1 MPPKRASAPRKVAAS
16 SSGARK
22 RANEDPPE
30 GVGSNQGK
38 NSSRVKRQKKVY
50 EESEDSDS
58 DDFED
63 YEDADDDDTDTDP
76 RNGLNQSLPPISN
89 VYAAFQDIARRSE
102 ELLGGDDQ
110 IDLRVATLCS
120 GTESPIF
127 ALKMLQESFDRL
139 QPDRQFFKFSH
150 VFSAEIEPFKQAYIA
165 RNTEGAIIFNNV
177 LDFID
182 PKDLKAPTAMG
193 AMEEIPGDIDILVAG
208 CSCVDFSS
216 LNTQKHTEYSDNVVE
231 IGSDLIKDIECLCGG
246 QAYNE
251 SMFDVVNEGFIQ
263 LLENINQ
270 MGTSGQTF
278 FSMLKYVKDYRPKI
292 VILENVM
299 GAPWKQT
306 SELWFPFIGYKA
318 VFVKGDAKDYYI
330 PQTRFR
336 NYLLAVDKELFGDE
350 AADEVT
356 NLWYDLMKSLVR
368 RASTPVNSWLL
379 PPTHPLTERARQDDS
394 EKALNPTYDAEW
406 ERSKARAILVRQKEA
421 LGDSHPLTDWSLTRL
436 GQPYDRMDRLMIL
449 TQSKRVLDCI
459 DINHLRALK
468 AGYDSRFKN
477 RIHDLS
483 QNIDRTNINTPFG
496 VTGCITPAGIHWVT
510 DQCRIL
516 SGYEMLGLQGLPLH
530 RLQFG
535 TEIQQELRDLAGNA
549 MTTTVVG
556 SALVAALRA
565 IRGSS
570 LDSKLRALPD
580 LNTTTVKPFE
590 TLSLAEF
597 VKRCRKYCFCNRS
610 AKYSTDDFLECTTCS
625 IIRCKWC
632 ARNPPHSFRPIKRP
646 SSFLLLVE
654 VEQEVMQFLPSTL
667 VDLVSAEFQTD
678 LSPKSTIIGHASI
691 MNHLKSTTFY
701 FKSTHVTE
709 VSAYGEEF
717 RKQFSLDHVR
727 LEHPVAKA
735 TIKEGAL
742 NILPKPDAW
751 KFWCFQ
757 REPLRVE
764 INKTDSILQVVKIHV
779 DSPSLVEMGLPGD
792 LDAACGNFYHKPGC
806 EAPEDSLH
814 ALDGKRLFLF
824 KESARTRTPEHD
836 CYIISGECRM
846 LETYEY
852 RQVLLRFKAGMD
864 LQKLKLGTRT
874 LDARVDGFWVSP
886 QIISHDLPSA
896 TANHKHLEI
905 FKVPDSKHFA
915 LCNEDLD
922 QQVLAEALFTRDRHC
937 DNYGIIRK
945 YEHVTHT
952 TGQWVTVGKVD
963 TPLFYE
969 FVSYINVKLASL
981 ECLEVNFE
989 MADIDSWVEE
999 LRDWRSKTDVRDSPF
1014 GQLPRAQWLKVDKEQ
1029 GLKWVQHRNS
1039 DAMAALESHIKNQV
1053 PPFEVRVKVH
1063 PSLPEGLRLEH
1074 ISGPVYEGQFV
1085 TLVQYLVNPKV
1096 LVYQAAAYLPPTTN
1110 ADAKVTAYV
1119 QFERNAILHENM
1131 QVRSDGSA
1139 KHSFVPFRKSLKT
1152 LEGFQPPQVISDQI
1166 RTRMGTFKE
1175 RLSRFQSRSLS
1186 WTLWREL
1193 HEPEF
1198 TEREIEE
1205 EGVPDLKL
1213 RLVGR
1218 VERKAFHHGGILADH
1233 VGYGKTVVMLSL
1245 MHCQEAFDKKQS
1257 MQLRD
1262 AQNPHRIHLKAT
1274 LVLVPSHLVSQW
1286 AKEAKRFL
1294 PITTKEVVVIR
1305 KLGDL
1310 VDYQDLSTLK
1320 RLQNARLIIMNLDC
1334 LSDILYYKNLAKLA
1348 GSLDPPTHEIK
1359 ENQPHIKGNQY
1370 QRRPFEEWYADSAPA
1385 AGDHGGKLLKI
1396 GLAGWSSELLEELHR
1411 EIEGR
1416 REAVKNVYR
1425 EFSEN
1430 YQHSVTTDMVAKQP
1444 GSAKKG
1450 RGSSKNFKHSVKSS
1464 TIPEEPSASDTFP
1477 SSSKLTPTA
1486 KSKSTSKS
1494 ASKSTVDSTVDSTAD
1509 SKDKKKICLPDKFR
1523 HALEAFTFAR
1533 IVYDEFSYEG
1543 FFSTLVISNLQ
1554 ARSKWIL
1561 SATPP
1566 TKDLA
1571 AICYTAKHLNVHVA
1585 RPIRCRQGMPRIT
1598 NGPVLEDRSNAE
1610 EMRIPNFVSDQT
1622 IRERHQQGM
1631 EFLEHFA
1638 TSNPLDQDLSGGVEV
1653 EEKVVVCEMGQYE
1666 FILYHDIEQDLRAHN
1681 FDANLLSRESRYL
1694 LHPLIDGEWG
1704 ADGKQ
1709 VSTAALIHRSS
1720 HGNWLRSDYSTEL
1733 LMAQRTATKLTSLRI
1748 FKSVAEKAIWLSKR
1762 IWGEENEVKYV
1773 NGRNATTDIYI
1784 LLKDIWGRNLAS
1796 CGGYDA
1802 WKQLSGE
1809 IITKQGR
1816 GFDQIFEDVT
1826 KDHPGFLLNEEN
1838 FFNALSTLTS
1848 KTWIDFYELTDE
1860 DLDSITEQEA
1870 DALREDLVR
1879 AREDKAMDLRNGGG
1893 WSILQEIATGDQVQ
1907 YRQPKEKMSGQ
1918 VVAVTPEQLKDKVS
1932 KGYLQGLCRALGI
1945 AFKTGDSV
1953 ATLKGRLDA
1962 ASKGEL
1968 DESDFVDC
1976 MKCSAMKQQRF
1987 PLFNK
1992 TTKIRGGKYTFTGN
2006 DVSNSAIELRK
2017 AFGNAVNA
2025 INQERITKNLKSTN
2039 EELKCDRCEETVP
2052 RETLHMVCEC
2062 GHLLC
2067 KKHLDSDY
2075 CGEEDGKF
2083 CPSSLKGPTMSLE
2096 KINIPQRRLDLGAA
2110 TNEIALFPKISS
2122 KFQMLVNTVRSI
2134 PDDEYGLVFFQYP
2147 SQLEELQYVLRKNG
2161 IGFVYVAPTTK
2172 ALSNSDERRG
2182 SEFASI
2188 NNLGSK
2194 GVSELRV
2201 LCEERGIKWSEEE
2214 EAADLSKRLQYWIN
2228 KFGKTVKHPKLRLLQ
2243 IDDVS
2248 SAGSNF
2254 QYANHVMFVAP
2265 FVVGLQE
2272 KYDACMLQAKGRC
2285 VRYGQKKKV
2294 QVYHFVTANTIEV
2307 DILEL
2312 RTQSHILVRPGK
2324 AIGRLQPAPVAEMKM
2339 KEYDDAACV
2348 DEDTVMF
2355 DATEGSKPDN
2365 GDPDIQ
2371 MQDAPEATPDDPDK
2385 EERVTSNLSSED
2397 VWKAMNE
2404 LDWLTTMGIEY

>member
-16 SSGARK
+16 SSRARK

-30 GVGSNQGK
+30 EVGSNQSK
-38 NSSRVKRQKKVY
+38 NSGRAKRQRRVD
-50 EESEDSDS
+50 EEPEDSDY
-58 DDFED
+58 DDFD
-63 YEDADDDDTDTDP
+63 DFDNADDDDTDIDP

-89 VYAAFQDIARRSE
+89 VYAAFQDIAYRSG
-102 ELLGGDDQ
+102 ELLHGEDR

-127 ALKMLQESFDRL
+127 ALKMLQESFDRMR
-139 QPDRQFFKFSH
+139 PDRQFLKFSH

-193 AMEEIPGDIDILVAG
+193 AMEEIPRDIDILVAG
-208 CSCVDFSS
+208 CSCVDFST
-216 LNTQKHTEYSDNVVE
+216 LNTQKHKEYSDNVVA
-231 IGSDLIKDIECLCGG
+231 IGSDLIKDIENECGG
-246 QAYNE
+246 QDYNE
-251 SMFDVVNEGFIQ
+251 SLFEVVNEGFIQ

-278 FSMLKYVKDYRPKI
+278 FSMLKYVKDYRPKV

-336 NYLLAVDKELFGDE
+336 NYLLAVDKEVFGNQ
-350 AADEVT
+350 AANEVT
-356 NLWYDLMKSLVR
+356 TLWYDLMKALIR

-406 ERSKARAILVRQKEA
+406 ERSKARAILVRQREQ
-421 LGDSHPLTDWSLTRL
+421 LGDSHPLTDWSLTKL

-510 DQCRIL
+510 DQCRVL
-516 SGYEMLGLQGLPLH
+516 SGYEMLGLQGLPLN

-535 TEIQQELRDLAGNA
+535 TENQQELRDLAGNA

-565 IRGSS
+565 IRNSS
-570 LDSKLRALPD
+570 VG
-580 LNTTTVKPFE
+580 LNGVFPMPSKPFE
-590 TLSLAEF
+590 TLPLREL
-597 VKRCRKYCFCNRS
+597 VERCRKYCYCNGS
-610 AKYSTDDFLECTTCS
+610 AKYSTDDFLECTICS
-625 IIRCKWC
+625 TIRCKWC
-632 ARNPPHSFRPIKRP
+632 AGNPPHSFRPIKRP
-646 SSFLLLVE
+646 SNFLLLVE

-667 VDLVSAEFQTD
+667 VNLVSAEFQTD
-678 LSPKSTIIGHASI
+678 LSPGSTIIAYASI
-691 MNHLKSTTFY
+691 MKHLAITTFY

-709 VSAYGEEF
+709 VVTSAYGEEF
-717 RKQFSLDHVR
+717 RRELNLDHIR
-727 LEHPVAKA
+727 LEQPVAKA
-735 TIKEGAL
+735 TVKEGAL
-742 NILPKPDAW
+742 SILPTPDSW

-757 REPLRVE
+757 RELLRVD
-764 INKTDSILQVVKIHV
+764 INKTEGIIQVVKIHV
-779 DSPSLVEMGLPGD
+779 DSPSLVKTGLPED
-792 LDAACGNFYHKPGC
+792 LDAAWGNFYHKPDC
-806 EAPEDSLH
+806 DAPEDSLH
-814 ALDGKRLFLF
+814 VLDGKGLFLF

-836 CYIISGECRM
+836 SYIISEECRL
-846 LETYEY
+846 LEAHEY

-886 QIISHDLPSA
+886 QIISHELPS
-896 TANHKHLEI
+896 TMANHKHLEL
-905 FKVPDSKHFA
+905 FKVPDSKYFTLH
-915 LCNEDLD
+915 NEDLD
-922 QQVLAEALFTRDRHC
+922 QQVLAEALFTRDKHC
-937 DNYGIIRK
+937 DQYGIIGK
-945 YEHVTHT
+945 YEHVTQA
-952 TGQWVTVGKVD
+952 TGKWVTVGKVD
-963 TPLFYE
+963 IPLFYD

-981 ECLEVNFE
+981 ECLEANFE
-989 MADIDSWVEE
+989 MADIDCWVEE
-999 LRDWRSKTDVRDSPF
+999 LRDWRAKVYVRDSPF
-1014 GQLPRAQWLKVDKEQ
+1014 GQLPRAQWLKVKKEQ

-1053 PPFEVRVKVH
+1053 PPFEIRARVH
-1063 PSLPEGLRLEH
+1063 SALPEDLRLEH
-1074 ISGPVYEGQFV
+1074 TSSLVYDGQFV
-1085 TLVQYLVNPKV
+1085 TVVQYLINPKTI
-1096 LVYQAAAYLPPTTN
+1096 VYQAAAYMPPTTN
-1110 ADAKVTAYV
+1110 SAAKVTAYIQV
-1119 QFERNAILHENM
+1119 ERNAVLHENM
-1131 QVRSDGSA
+1131 QVRDDGSA
-1139 KHSFVPFRKSLKT
+1139 KHSFVPFRSSLKT
-1152 LEGFQPPQVISDQI
+1152 LEGFQPPQSILNQM
-1166 RTRMGTFKE
+1166 RTRMTTFKAK
-1175 RLSRFQSRSLS
+1175 LSKFQSRSLG
-1186 WTLWREL
+1186 WTLWREMY
-1193 HEPEF
+1193 EPEF

-1218 VERKAFHHGGILADH
+1218 VERKACHHGGILADH

-1245 MHCQEAFDKKQS
+1245 MHCQEHFDKTES
-1257 MQLRD
+1257 VQLRA
-1262 AQNPHRIHLKAT
+1262 AQNPYRIHLKAT

-1294 PITTKEVVVIR
+1294 PIPASQVVTIK

-1310 VDYQDLSTLK
+1310 TDYPDLSTLK
-1320 RLQNARLIIMNLDC
+1320 KLQEARLIIVNLDC
-1334 LSDILYYKNLAKLA
+1334 LADILYYKNLAKLA
-1348 GSLDPPTHEIK
+1348 GSLDPPVHEPKDTHSQLK
-1359 ENQPHIKGNQY
+1359 DNQY
-1370 QRRPFEEWYADSAPA
+1370 QRRPFEDWYVDSAPA
-1385 AGDHGGKLLKI
+1385 AGDHAGKLLRI
-1396 GLAGWSSELLEELHR
+1396 GLAGWSMENLEKLYR

-1430 YQHSVTTDMVAKQP
+1430 YQSSVTTDIVAKKP
-1444 GSAKKG
+1444 GSG
-1450 RGSSKNFKHSVKSS
+1450 RGSSKNYKHSVKTS
-1464 TIPEEPSASDTFP
+1464 TIPEEPATSEIFASP
-1477 SSSKLTPTA
+1477 SNLIPIAKGTPRG
-1486 KSKSTSKS
+1486 
-1494 ASKSTVDSTVDSTAD
+1494 DST
-1509 SKDKKKICLPDKFR
+1509 DKKKNCMPDKFR

-1566 TKDLA
+1566 TKNLA

-1585 RPIRCRQGMPRIT
+1585 RAIRRRRGMPRIT
-1598 NGPVLEDRSNAE
+1598 NGPVLEDSSNAE
-1610 EMRIPNFVSDQT
+1610 DIRIPKFVSDQT

-1638 TSNPLDQDLSGGVEV
+1638 TSNPLDQDLAGGIEV

-1666 FILYHDIEQDLRAHN
+1666 FVHYHDLEQDLRAHN
-1681 FDANLLSRESRYL
+1681 FDANLLPRESRVL
-1694 LHPLIDGEWG
+1694 LKPLIDGEWG

-1720 HGNWLRSDYSTEL
+1720 HGNWLRWDYSMSY
-1733 LMAQRTATKLTSLRI
+1733 LMDQRSASKFNALRI
-1748 FKSVAEKAIWLSKR
+1748 FRIVAEKAIWLSKR
-1762 IWGEENEVKYV
+1762 IWDNEKEKGFV

-1784 LLKDIWGRNLAS
+1784 LLKDIWGRNLAG
-1796 CGGYDA
+1796 CGGYDI
-1802 WKQLSGE
+1802 WRILSHE
-1809 IITKQGR
+1809 IITKGGKEFHQVL
-1816 GFDQIFEDVT
+1816 EDVQ
-1826 KDHPGFLLNEEN
+1826 KIYPGFLSTEED
-1838 FFNALSTLTS
+1838 FFNALSMLTS
-1848 KTWIDFYELTDE
+1848 KTWIDYYKLTAE
-1860 DLDSITEQEA
+1860 DAESIGEQEVA
-1870 DALREDLVR
+1870 ALMKDL
-1879 AREDKAMDLRNGGG
+1879 ARVYKDKNIHLITDTKSALEALVNE
-1893 WSILQEIATGDQVQ
+1893 SQAHNKKPKESPSDQVVDD
-1907 YRQPKEKMSGQ
+1907 PDEQ
-1918 VVAVTPEQLKDKVS
+1918 VEGRGS
-1932 KGYLQGLCRALGI
+1932 KSHFQSSCRAAGI
-1945 AFKTGDSV
+1945 AFKNDERV
-1953 ATLKGRLDA
+1953 VNLRDRLDA
-1962 ASKGEL
+1962 AGRGKL
-1968 DESDFVDC
+1968 DESYFVDC
-1976 MKCSAMKQQRF
+1976 IKCTATKQQRY
-1987 PLFNK
+1987 PLFDK
-1992 TTKIRGGKYTFTGN
+1992 ITKIRGGKYTLTGN
-2006 DVSNSAIELRK
+2006 DASNSAIELRK
-2017 AFGNAVNA
+2017 AFGHAVNA
-2025 INQERITKNLKSTN
+2025 INQERITKNLMLADK
-2039 EELKCDRCEETVP
+2039 EIKCDRCEEIVP

-2075 CGEEDGKF
+2075 CGKEGGSF
-2083 CPSSLKGPTMSLE
+2083 CPSSLKGATMSLE
-2096 KINIPQRRLDLGAA
+2096 KINVPQRHLDLGAA
-2110 TNEIALFPKISS
+2110 TNDDALHPQISS
-2122 KFQMLVNTVRSI
+2122 KFQMLVNTIRSI
-2134 PDDEYGLVFFQYP
+2134 PDDEYGIVFFQYP
-2147 SQLEELQYVLRKNG
+2147 SQLEELQFVLRANG
-2161 IGFVYVAPTTK
+2161 IGFVYVGPTK
-2172 ALSNSDERRG
+2172 KGSDERRAA
-2182 SEFASI
+2182 EFASI
-2188 NNLGSK
+2188 TNLGRK
-2194 GVSELRV
+2194 DVSELQV
-2201 LCEERGIKWSEEE
+2201 LCEERGIQWSGEED
-2214 EAADLSKRLQYWIN
+2214 AANLRKKIQDWMKE
-2228 KFGKTVKHPKLRLLQ
+2228 FGKTVKHPKLRLLQ

-2254 QYANHVMFVAP
+2254 QYANHVLFVAP
-2265 FVVGLQE
+2265 FVVDLQE

-2285 VRYGQKKKV
+2285 VRFGQKKKV
-2294 QVYHFVTANTIEV
+2294 QIYHFVTANTIEV
-2307 DILEL
+2307 DMLEL

-2324 AIGRLQPAPVAEMKM
+2324 AIGRLQPAPVARMKM
-2339 KEYDDAACV
+2339 KEYGSEACV
-2348 DEDTVMF
+2348 DEDTVML
-2355 DATEGSKPDN
+2355 DATEASKPDN
-2365 GDPDIQ
+2365 GDSDIQ
-2371 MQDAPEATPDDPDK
+2371 MLDAPDATPDDQAE